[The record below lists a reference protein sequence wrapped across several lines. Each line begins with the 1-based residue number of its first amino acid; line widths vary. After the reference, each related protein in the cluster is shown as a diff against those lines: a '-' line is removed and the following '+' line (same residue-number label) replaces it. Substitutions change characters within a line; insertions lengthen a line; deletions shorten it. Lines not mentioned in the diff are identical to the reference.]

1 MGDRDP
7 GLGILLDLDGET
19 FAVDEAGNYTVRF
32 VAKQVPVS
40 QERPHGLSYSL
51 TLHDENGVRVVGFD
65 SAFGAARKRT
75 RATCRARPLAPV
87 AECSALRVPRR
98 GYAARGFLGRGS
110 GVSQRKKSS
119 TMTTLRVGIASFE
132 QYRERTMAIVRGQY
146 KVRPDEP
153 KVWFASIESFAKIL
167 SERNRDL
174 LRVIA
179 ETKPQSLTALAKTTG
194 RAKSNLS
201 RTLRTLERYNLI
213 RFEKG
218 KGGTLVPRTPY
229 TDVVLDLSL
238 RASRKAKRTLV
249 PV

>member
-1 MGDRDP
+1 M
-7 GLGILLDLDGET
+7 
-19 FAVDEAGNYTVRF
+19 
-32 VAKQVPVS
+32 
-40 QERPHGLSYSL
+40 
-51 TLHDENGVRVVGFD
+51 
-65 SAFGAARKRT
+65 
-75 RATCRARPLAPV
+75 
-87 AECSALRVPRR
+87 
-98 GYAARGFLGRGS
+98 
-110 GVSQRKKSS
+110 
-119 TMTTLRVGIASFE
+119 
-132 QYRERTMAIVRGQY
+132 
-146 KVRPDEP
+146 
-153 KVWFASIESFAKIL
+153 L

-179 ETKPQSLTALAKTTG
+179 DTKPQSLSELAKTTG

-213 RFEKG
+213 SLEKG